1 MGSKLL
7 LPDTVLRSV
16 FMPQNH
22 FREPKNRCEHLLSS
36 LPIVLPVAAVTIS
49 AAAFGLL
56 FLQGDL
62 VESAKET
69 VTYTAAIGAAD
80 EQVEM
85 YVYDAGNDEVEEA
98 EEEASEMNA
107 ASSYAAKE
115 RILPAG
121 EVEDTAELV
130 DAYSS
135 VPLFVSSGNLA
146 EQGVQT
152 RLELLEDYFPNGMY
166 WNHVGV
172 DTSEMTA
179 DEIAMCV
186 TDTPCNHSVYGYGNC
201 NIYNGLMDDFFP
213 QYGDEMQCLGYASI
227 ISDLLFGYDAPVTEF
242 YDIDELRIG
251 DHIRMGW
258 YEHSMIVTDI
268 DWDTDTITVTEV
280 NADYENCQISWG
292 RQMSCRGTF
301 YISQKLYD
309 IKTPRT
315 TQNRSGCADSENQL
329 FNHVGNFAC
338 EIVVSLLEAFA
349 LLEANEIRNLHR
361 AAGLLCFLSNVL
373 LNGEIA
379 VLNERLLQE
388 AVVLI
393 ELADSAGNH
402 LLDDVLRLFGVLR
415 IVLDLSHEDFFFL
428 IECFSRNRGLI
439 EISRIQSGNLH
450 CDVLAA
456 LVENFCR
463 NILGLKTNENA
474 DSAAAVYVS
483 NAVALVTDEATDLD
497 VLADGEN
504 LILQHSINSHIGAVC
519 LSCKESF
526 NVCRVLIDNSLG
538 TGLNE
543 IDELSILRNEIGLS
557 VDFNHNA
564 NLTALADHSVCN
576 TLSCNTACLLNGSC
590 KTLLAEN
597 LGCLLYIALS
607 LCESLFAIHHA
618 AACLSAQICNVLS
631 CEIHF
636 KSPFLVES

>member
-1 MGSKLL
+1 MHSILYNRVILGSKLL
-7 LPDTVLRSV
+7 LPDAVLRSV

-22 FREPKNRCEHLLSS
+22 FREPKNRREHLLSS

-62 VESAKET
+62 VESAEET

-227 ISDLLFGYDAPVTEF
+227 ISDLLFGYDAPITEF
-242 YDIDELRIG
+242 YDFDELRIG

-268 DWDTDTITVTEV
+268 DWDTDIITVTEV

-292 RQMSCRGTF
+292 RQIT
-301 YISQKLYD
+301 
-309 IKTPRT
+309 
-315 TQNRSGCADSENQL
+315 RSE
-329 FNHVGNFAC
+329 
-338 EIVVSLLEAFA
+338 LLGMEGD
-349 LLEANEIRNLHR
+349 LTYYTSYAN
-361 AAGLLCFLSNVL
+361 
-373 LNGEIA
+373 
-379 VLNERLLQE
+379 
-388 AVVLI
+388 
-393 ELADSAGNH
+393 
-402 LLDDVLRLFGVLR
+402 
-415 IVLDLSHEDFFFL
+415 
-428 IECFSRNRGLI
+428 
-439 EISRIQSGNLH
+439 
-450 CDVLAA
+450 
-456 LVENFCR
+456 
-463 NILGLKTNENA
+463 
-474 DSAAAVYVS
+474 
-483 NAVALVTDEATDLD
+483 
-497 VLADGEN
+497 
-504 LILQHSINSHIGAVC
+504 
-519 LSCKESF
+519 
-526 NVCRVLIDNSLG
+526 
-538 TGLNE
+538 
-543 IDELSILRNEIGLS
+543 
-557 VDFNHNA
+557 
-564 NLTALADHSVCN
+564 
-576 TLSCNTACLLNGSC
+576 
-590 KTLLAEN
+590 
-597 LGCLLYIALS
+597 
-607 LCESLFAIHHA
+607 
-618 AACLSAQICNVLS
+618 
-631 CEIHF
+631 
-636 KSPFLVES
+636 

>member
-1 MGSKLL
+1 
-7 LPDTVLRSV
+7 
-16 FMPQNH
+16 MPQNH
-22 FREPKNRCEHLLSS
+22 FREPKNRREHFLSS

-62 VESAKET
+62 VERAEET
-69 VTYTAAIGAAD
+69 VTYTAAIGADD

-213 QYGDEMQCLGYASI
+213 QYGDETQCLGYASI
-227 ISDLLFGYDAPVTEF
+227 ISDLLFGYDAPITEF
-242 YDIDELRIG
+242 YDFDELRIG

-292 RQMSCRGTF
+292 RQITRSELLGMEGDLYLLHALR
-301 YISQKLYD
+301 KLK
-309 IKTPRT
+309 IGCSAPR
-315 TQNRSGCADSENQL
+315 QD
-329 FNHVGNFAC
+329 F
-338 EIVVSLLEAFA
+338 
-349 LLEANEIRNLHR
+349 
-361 AAGLLCFLSNVL
+361 
-373 LNGEIA
+373 
-379 VLNERLLQE
+379 
-388 AVVLI
+388 
-393 ELADSAGNH
+393 
-402 LLDDVLRLFGVLR
+402 DVLSGHISYFPKVIRYKNTPNDAKSFGV
-415 IVLDLSHEDFFFL
+415 
-428 IECFSRNRGLI
+428 C
-439 EISRIQSGNLH
+439 
-450 CDVLAA
+450 
-456 LVENFCR
+456 
-463 NILGLKTNENA
+463 
-474 DSAAAVYVS
+474 
-483 NAVALVTDEATDLD
+483 
-497 VLADGEN
+497 
-504 LILQHSINSHIGAVC
+504 
-519 LSCKESF
+519 
-526 NVCRVLIDNSLG
+526 
-538 TGLNE
+538 
-543 IDELSILRNEIGLS
+543 
-557 VDFNHNA
+557 
-564 NLTALADHSVCN
+564 
-576 TLSCNTACLLNGSC
+576 
-590 KTLLAEN
+590 
-597 LGCLLYIALS
+597 
-607 LCESLFAIHHA
+607 
-618 AACLSAQICNVLS
+618 
-631 CEIHF
+631 
-636 KSPFLVES
+636 